1 MANEDF
7 DNVLSNVLIELASP
21 DESKQAAASAVV
33 AVLLSQA
40 PEGRTLS
47 PIVVPALLPLL
58 SSGNLLIQRNSCA
71 ALIAV
76 AELEA
81 ATLRSEMDQWHQ
93 ALEVVARQIR
103 ADSTHVA
110 LRITSAEVLG
120 AVGSSNQHAAAAVFK
135 HQGVEAL
142 LTTLRPEI
150 DSDLQGAGLD
160 SLCKLAAE
168 PDNRQH
174 LTDKGVLPALVRLL
188 DSSSREVQVRVLLCL
203 GMLMGDNQ
211 QQQIKLAE
219 AAGALPQLLQLR
231 LQTDDEDCKQISDG
245 IVAAML
251 KNPQCKQQLADALRS
266 QHAGGTKLDK
276 YVS

>member
-1 MANEDF
+1 MVPELQITAANLLCPVCRGVMADEEFN
-7 DNVLSNVLIELASP
+7 NVLSNVLIELASP
-21 DESKQAAASAVV
+21 DESKLAAASAVV

-47 PIVVPALLPLL
+47 PIVLPALLPLL
-58 SSGNLLIQRNSCA
+58 SSNNLLIQRNGCE

-81 ATLRSEMDQWHQ
+81 ATLRINMDQWQQ
-93 ALEVVARQIR
+93 ALEIVAGQLR

-110 LRITSAEVLG
+110 LRITCAEVLG
-120 AVGSSNQHAAAAVFK
+120 VVGSSNGQAAAAVFK

-142 LTTLRPEI
+142 LTTLRPET

-168 PDNRQH
+168 PDNRH
-174 LTDKGVLPALVRLL
+174 YLTDKGVLTALVQVL

-211 QQQIKLAE
+211 QQQVKLAE

-231 LQTDDEDCKQISDG
+231 RQKDDEDCKQIADG
-245 IVAAML
+245 IVAAL
-251 KNPQCKQQLADALRS
+251 VIYAC
-266 QHAGGTKLDK
+266 
-276 YVS
+276 